1 MGGEKTKIDLEQLR
15 HEIKNLNNRKDLY
28 YVLRDEL
35 ILKGWWKAQ
44 GRGNPRKGY
53 SAMQSKKNKRME

>member
-15 HEIKNLNNRKDLY
+15 YEIKHLNNRKDLY
-28 YVLRDEL
+28 FVLRDEL
-35 ILKGWWKAQ
+35 TLKDWWKAN

-53 SAMQSKKNKRME
+53 SAMKNKRRE